1 MPTQRG
7 GQDKSTFM
15 KEKLLLLYELQQL
28 DSALDA
34 IKRQYAAL
42 DRGQTEKAHYDAVK
56 AAFEEAAAAL
66 KAVETDL
73 NDTTLEQKGVETK
86 RKTVETKLYS
96 GSVSNPKELQAMTDE
111 VEMLARRRERLDEK
125 IATLL
130 GDLEACR
137 SREAEAK
144 AAKNAA
150 ARAYNVKATAA
161 NEQKSV
167 FTNQAEAL
175 IAQRSASAVGIPP
188 DLLKRYDALRA
199 AKHGLAIVVLE
210 DGNACGGCKMGLSR
224 DMVARVRLEGAV
236 VMCENCGRMLCDK
249 R

>member
-1 MPTQRG
+1 
-7 GQDKSTFM
+7 M

-34 IKRQYAAL
+34 IKRQYAGM
-42 DRGQTEKAHYDAVK
+42 DRGQAEKAQYDEVK
-56 AAFEEAAAAL
+56 TAFDESAAAL

-73 NDTTLEQKGVETK
+73 TDTTLEQKGVETK

-96 GSVSNPKELQAMTDE
+96 GSVSNPKELQTMTDE
-111 VEMLARRRERLDEK
+111 VEMLLRRRERLDEK

-137 SREAEAK
+137 NREAQAK
-144 AAKNAA
+144 TTKNLA
-150 ARAYNVKATAA
+150 ARAYNAKATVA
-161 NEQKSV
+161 NEQKAI

-175 IAQRSASAVGIPP
+175 IAQRNAASVNIPP
-188 DLLKRYDALRA
+188 DLLKRYDTLRGL
-199 AKHGLAIVVLE
+199 KQGLAIVVLE

-224 DMVARVRLEGAV
+224 DMVARVRLEGAI
-236 VMCENCGRMLCDK
+236 VMCENCGRILCDK

>member
-1 MPTQRG
+1 
-7 GQDKSTFM
+7 M

-42 DRGQTEKAHYDAVK
+42 DRGQAEKAHYDAVK
-56 AAFEEAAAAL
+56 AAYDETTAAL
-66 KAVETDL
+66 KAVEAAL
-73 NDTTLEQKGVETK
+73 HDTTLEQKSVETK

-111 VEMLARRRERLDEK
+111 VEMLLRRRERLDEK

-130 GDLEACR
+130 GDLESCR
-137 SREAEAK
+137 GRETQAK
-144 AAKNAA
+144 TTKNVA
-150 ARAYNVKATAA
+150 ARAYNAKATVA
-161 NEQKSV
+161 NEQKAV
-167 FTNQAEAL
+167 FTKQVEAL
-175 IAQRSASAVGIPP
+175 IAQRNTSAADILP

-199 AKHGLAIVVLE
+199 VKQGLAIVVLE

-224 DMVARVRLEGAV
+224 DMVARVRLEGAI

-249 R
+249 K